1 MISGWM
7 SGSTSRMLL
16 AYFKDTEIDM
26 KMMVDD
32 IRVYRGSSYLY
43 EYDDDNHND
52 RNEYLGWR

>member
-1 MISGWM
+1 M
-7 SGSTSRMLL
+7 SGNTTSRMLL